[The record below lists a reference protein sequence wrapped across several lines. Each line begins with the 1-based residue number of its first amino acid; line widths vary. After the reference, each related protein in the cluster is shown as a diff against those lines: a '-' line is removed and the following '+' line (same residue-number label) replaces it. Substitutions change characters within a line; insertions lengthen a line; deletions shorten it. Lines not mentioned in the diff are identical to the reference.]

1 MLGVM
6 DKGDTYKLT
15 DTSCREII
23 VFGENNKVKQSYKY
37 NKQKQRLFTYPP
49 PDIACMV

>member
-1 MLGVM
+1 M

-23 VFGENNKVKQSYKY
+23 VFGENNKVKQ
-37 NKQKQRLFTYPP
+37 R
-49 PDIACMV
+49 DE